1 MVKSGAR
8 SRFCH
13 DEPSLKTTRK
23 QTCVFAPISSMVFLN
38 LELMILDVARERDG
52 DIDIFRR
59 NFEACVLLPA
69 RFC

>member
-1 MVKSGAR
+1 
-8 SRFCH
+8 
-13 DEPSLKTTRK
+13 
-23 QTCVFAPISSMVFLN
+23 MVFLN

-59 NFEACVLLPA
+59 NFEARVLLPA